1 MFFSPPV
8 LSNPISVLSIQKLEH
23 RHRDMVFNVLLSG
36 LPSDGQL
43 LMITGLSSNIFQAL
57 VSISDRSGFR
67 FALSYDK
74 PTYTEGD
81 TFYTANFTGRFEVY
95 PDLPA
100 SKPQTSYDRLSENDL
115 AFHPVAIEPF
125 AIKNLRDVIG
135 IPDLNEEEPPA
146 VKAHPPIN
154 PIRYDEDDDD

>member
-1 MFFSPPV
+1 MFFSAPV

-23 RHRDMVFNVLLSG
+23 LYKDTVFNVLLSG
-36 LPSDGQL
+36 LPSDGKL
-43 LMITGLSSNIFQAL
+43 LMVTGLSSNIFQAL

-81 TFYTANFTGRFEVY
+81 VFYTANFTGRFEVY

-100 SKPQTSYDRLSENDL
+100 SKPQTSYERLSEKDQ
-115 AFHPVAIEPF
+115 VIQF
-125 AIKNLRDVIG
+125 APMILPKPPI
-135 IPDLNEEEPPA
+135 DLNEEEPTA
-146 VKAHPPIN
+146 VRSHTSIN